1 MSLEKRKNSS
11 LVLSHKCFCSK
22 ETLEEHLAQDAP
34 RVFLCYKNT
43 YAREDYREYSGSIPG
58 RNQSLE
64 RASCLRRKR
73 DYVVAPE
80 FIGGP
85 TSLPT
90 GNRAPSG
97 AVIFSR
103 ISVFVSKKHSRSIL
117 RKMLLECFFDTKTLM
132 REKITAPEGA
142 RFPVGRLVARLLPER
157 CLVRRDVIPLAT

>member
-1 MSLEKRKNSS
+1 MPSPNFL
-11 LVLSHKCFCSK
+11 
-22 ETLEEHLAQDAP
+22 QDAP

-73 DYVVAPE
+73 DYVAPHQAA
-80 FIGGP
+80 IQHSGKRRA

-103 ISVFVSKKHSRSIL
+103 ISVFVAKKHSRSIL
-117 RKMLLECFFDTKTLM
+117 RKMLLECFFATKTLM

-142 RFPVGRLVARLLPER
+142 RFPVGRLVARLLPE
-157 CLVRRDVIPLAT
+157 CCIAAWCGAT